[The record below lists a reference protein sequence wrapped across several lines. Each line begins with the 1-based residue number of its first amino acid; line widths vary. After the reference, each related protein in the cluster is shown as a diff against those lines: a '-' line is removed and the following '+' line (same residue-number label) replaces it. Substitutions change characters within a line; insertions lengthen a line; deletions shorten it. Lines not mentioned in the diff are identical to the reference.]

1 DFQNLLFEISE
12 ALVSDELAALKFLS
26 LEYIPMRKLEAIQ
39 EPKAF
44 FEALQEKD
52 MIEVGN
58 LAFLKEL
65 LYLINRMDLLAA
77 QLGSS
82 REEMERE
89 LQIPGRAKVS
99 AYRQLLYGIAE
110 DLTPEDVRSMKFL
123 LQKQIPKNKLQD
135 NASMLEV
142 LLEMEKNGII
152 KEDDLSILKDILKGF
167 RADVKKKIDIYEE
180 KKKGKLYNL
189 LFQSRAVLGVF
200 CDFFFFFSLDRGMSL
215 MISSLTSG
223 SCIQRSLLESYKMKN
238 NPHGYCVI
246 LNNYIFKNPYEA
258 REGTVKDGEAVKRVF
273 KWLQFET
280 VEHMDLE
287 AKQMYAKVKEYSK
300 KDHSNMDCFVCFILS
315 HGEKDKIKGVD
326 HEFVNIKDLLSCFSG
341 SNCPSLAGK
350 PKLFFI
356 QACQGSVGHPAVT
369 IKDDFSGHLEK
380 DATPLTSVPDQAD
393 ILVGMATVEDYECYR
408 CTKTGSVYIQCLCDK
423 MELLCPLRKDLITI
437 LTEVNKEVGG
447 RVLNGW
453 KQMPK
458 ITSTLRK
465 QLIFQV

>member
-1 DFQNLLFEISE
+1 MSTGFHKLLFDISE
-12 ALVSDELAALKFLS
+12 ALITDELAALKFLS
-26 LEYIPMRKLEAIQ
+26 LEHVPMRQLEAIE

-44 FEALQEKD
+44 FEALQKKG
-52 MIEVGN
+52 MIEAGS
-58 LAFLKEL
+58 LSFLKEL
-65 LYLINRMDLLAA
+65 LFRISRMDLLAA
-77 QLGSS
+77 HLGSS

-110 DLTPEDVRSMKFL
+110 DLTPEDVKHVKFL
-123 LQKQIPKNKLQD
+123 LQEQIPKNKLQD
-135 NASMLEV
+135 NASMLKV
-142 LLEMEKNGII
+142 LLEMERNGII
-152 KEDDLSILKDILKGF
+152 KEDDLAVLKDILKGF
-167 RADVKKKIDIYEE
+167 RADIKKKIDIYEG
-180 KKKGKLYNL
+180 KKKENDSKEKLHYPL
-189 LFQSRAVLGVF
+189 SVCPAGQGAEVETPHMPV
-200 CDFFFFFSLDRGMSL
+200 
-215 MISSLTSG
+215 
-223 SCIQRSLLESYKMKN
+223 ESYKMKN

-246 LNNYIFKNPYEA
+246 LNNHIFKNPYEA

-280 VEHMDLE
+280 AEYMNLE
-287 AKQMYAKVKEYSK
+287 AKQMYVKVKEYSR
-300 KDHSNMDCFVCFILS
+300 KDHSNMDCFVCFIFS
-315 HGEKDKIKGVD
+315 HGEKGKIKGAD
-326 HEFVNIKDLLSCFSG
+326 HEFVNIKDLVSCFSG

-369 IKDDFSGHLEK
+369 VKEDFSGHFET
-380 DATPLTSVPDQAD
+380 DATPLNSIPDQAD

-408 CTKTGSVYIQCLCDK
+408 CTETGSVYIQCLCDK
-423 MELLCPLRKDLITI
+423 MELLCPLHKDLITI
-437 LTEVNKEVGG
+437 LTEVNKEVGR

-465 QLIFQV
+465 QLIFQIP

>member
-1 DFQNLLFEISE
+1 MSTDFHKLLFDISE
-12 ALVSDELAALKFLS
+12 ALVTDELEALKFLS
-26 LEYIPMRKLEAIQ
+26 LEHIPMRKLEAIQ

-44 FEALQEKD
+44 FKALQEKD
-52 MIEVGN
+52 MIKKGN
-58 LAFLKEL
+58 LSFLKEL
-65 LYLINRMDLLAA
+65 LYRINRIDLLAA

-82 REEMERE
+82 REELARE

-110 DLTPEDVRSMKFL
+110 DLSPEDVKNVKFL
-123 LQKQIPKNKLQD
+123 LQKTIPKNKLQD
-135 NASMLEV
+135 NTSMLEV
-142 LLEMEKNGII
+142 LLAMERNGTI
-152 KEDDLSILKDILKGF
+152 KDDNLTVLKDILQ
-167 RADVKKKIDIYEE
+167 RVRPDLKKRIDIYEE
-180 KKKGKLYNL
+180 KKKENDSREKLHYPVSVSVHPAGQGAEGETPQL
-189 LFQSRAVLGVF
+189 LV
-200 CDFFFFFSLDRGMSL
+200 
-215 MISSLTSG
+215 
-223 SCIQRSLLESYKMKN
+223 ESYKMKN

-246 LNNYIFKNPYEA
+246 LNNYIFKNPCET

-287 AKQMYAKVKEYSK
+287 AEQMYAKVQEYSE
-300 KDHSNMDCFVCFILS
+300 KDHSNMDCFVCFIFS

-326 HEFVNIKDLLSCFSG
+326 HKFVNIKDLLSCFSG

-369 IKDDFSGHLEK
+369 VKEDFSGHLET
-380 DATPLTSVPDQAD
+380 DATPLTSIPDQAD

-408 CTKTGSVYIQCLCDK
+408 CTKTGSVYVQCLCDK

-437 LTEVNKEVGG
+437 LTEVNKEVGR
-447 RVLNGW
+447 RVLSGW

-465 QLIFQV
+465 QLIFQIPQCPSIEK

>member
-1 DFQNLLFEISE
+1 MSTDFHKLLFDISE
-12 ALVSDELAALKFLS
+12 ALITDELAALKFLS
-26 LEYIPMRKLEAIQ
+26 LEHVPMRRLEAIQ

-44 FEALQEKD
+44 FEVLQEKD
-52 MIEVGN
+52 MIEAGS

-65 LYLINRMDLLAA
+65 LYRINRMDLLAA
-77 QLGSS
+77 HLGSN

-110 DLTPEDVRSMKFL
+110 DLTPEDVKSVKFL

-135 NASMLEV
+135 NASMLKV
-142 LLEMEKNGII
+142 LLEMERNGII
-152 KEDDLSILKDILKGF
+152 KEDDLEMLKNILKGF
-167 RADVKKKIDIYEE
+167 RADIKKKIDIYEE
-180 KKKGKLYNL
+180 KIKENDSKEKLHCPVSESVHSAGQGAEGL
-189 LFQSRAVLGVF
+189 V
-200 CDFFFFFSLDRGMSL
+200 
-215 MISSLTSG
+215 
-223 SCIQRSLLESYKMKN
+223 ESYKMKN
-238 NPHGYCVI
+238 KPHGYCVI

-287 AKQMYAKVKEYSK
+287 AKQMHAKVKEYSK
-300 KDHSNMDCFVCFILS
+300 KDHSNMDCFVCFIFS
-315 HGEKDKIKGVD
+315 HGEKDKIKGID

-369 IKDDFSGHLEK
+369 VKEDFSGHLET
-380 DATPLTSVPDQAD
+380 DATPLTSIPDQAD

-408 CTKTGSVYIQCLCDK
+408 CTEMGSVYIQCLCDK
-423 MELLCPLRKDLITI
+423 MESLCPLRKDLITI
-437 LTEVNKEVGG
+437 LTEVNKDVGR

-465 QLIFQV
+465 QLIFQIP